1 MIFSFLKKRLN
12 SFRYAF
18 AGIKELWVKEKNT
31 RIHMFFTI
39 AALGA
44 SFLLKISPLE
54 FALLILTI
62 AGVWGMEAINSGVER
77 VVDLVTLEKKP
88 LAKAAKDLAAGA
100 VLIIAIASVII
111 GLIIFLPKI
120 IQLFV
125 LNFS

>member
-1 MIFSFLKKRLN
+1 MISDFLKKRLN

-39 AALGA
+39 AAIAAG
-44 SFLLKISPLE
+44 FLLKISSAE
-54 FALLILTI
+54 FALLFLTI
-62 AGVWGMEAINSGVER
+62 AAVWGMEAINSGVER

-100 VLIIAIASVII
+100 VLIMAIASVII

-120 IQLFV
+120 IQF
-125 LNFS
+125 FA